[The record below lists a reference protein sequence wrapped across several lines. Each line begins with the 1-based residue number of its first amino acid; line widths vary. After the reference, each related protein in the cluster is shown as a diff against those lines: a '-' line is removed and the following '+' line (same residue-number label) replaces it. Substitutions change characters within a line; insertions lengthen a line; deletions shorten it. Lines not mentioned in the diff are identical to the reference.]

1 MLTYHGPSMKLRTPV
16 GLALA
21 ASIALA
27 GCTSDGADDPPVDA
41 GGTGPSG
48 EPVLLEP
55 ASITLPAGPT
65 AVLGGATADAL
76 AIEASQTFFGQSPVV
91 VLVAGGDDPTG
102 AAAIAVELGV
112 PLLPTPSAA
121 PASDGTAS
129 PSTPTPPATGSPA
142 PSAPADD
149 GSATTD
155 ELTRLEASVVVA
167 VGAGATTFAEAL
179 PDGITVVTAPD
190 GAAAVG
196 DLPADALPEITAAET
211 PAPFAALTLTGT
223 ETAAAS
229 ATVQAAGGVVHELTA
244 PDPRTDSAVIAALA
258 AEKPAFVAGLGAE
271 FGTPEQLAYRVG
283 VAQTGVELP
292 GGGQVL
298 YPYHR
303 HIALYGNPTTSAL
316 GSLGEQSLPE
326 AITRAQDL
334 AAEYQALIEETA
346 VPTFELIASV
356 ASSVPSSGGDY
367 STEMTPEVIRPYVDA
382 AREAGVYVVLDLQ
395 PGRLDFLTQ
404 AKVFEEFLREPHV
417 GLALDPEWR
426 LRPGEVH
433 LEQVGSVSAEEVN
446 SVVTWLADL
455 TRDNNLPQK
464 VLVLHQFRTDMVS
477 DRTQVDT
484 SRDELAVLVHVDGFG
499 PPGSKLATWNAI
511 RADPPPNVWWG
522 WKNFIDEDSPTFT
535 PDETMQLEPVPH
547 FVSYQ

>member
-1 MLTYHGPSMKLRTPV
+1 MKLRTPV

-196 DLPADALPEITAAET
+196 DLPADALPEIT
-211 PAPFAALTLTGT
+211 
-223 ETAAAS
+223 
-229 ATVQAAGGVVHELTA
+229 
-244 PDPRTDSAVIAALA
+244 A